1 MSFHTIKWLGDKIEI
16 LDQRLLPTKVSY
28 IKLRGPSEVA
38 RAIKEL
44 AIRGAPAIGVCAA
57 MGAALGAR
65 SIKADGRDDFLS
77 KFREITGIIASSR
90 PTAKNLFWAL
100 DRMEYVAEN
109 SGDDPGGIARALEL
123 EAEKIY
129 REDIETNIGIGKA
142 GEKLLKSG
150 DTVLTHCNAGAL
162 ATAGYGTALGVI
174 RAAIEAKK
182 EIKVIATET
191 RPLLQGS
198 RLTTWELIA
207 DGIDVT
213 LITDGMAGHFL
224 KAKKIQVVIV
234 GADRI
239 AANGDAANK
248 IGTYSHAVLAREN
261 DVPFYVAAPIS
272 TIDVSIPTGED
283 IPIEERDPME
293 VRAIM
298 GKAVSPPDVKVQNP
312 AFDVTPNRY
321 ISAIIT
327 ERGIIR
333 PPYRRG
339 IERALKEA

>member
-1 MSFHTIKWLGDKIEI
+1 MGKIGQV
-16 LDQRLLPTKVSY
+16 LVPD
-28 IKLRGPSEVA
+28 
-38 RAIKEL
+38 
-44 AIRGAPAIGVCAA
+44 
-57 MGAALGAR
+57 GAA
-65 SIKADGRDDFLS
+65 I
-77 KFREITGIIASSR
+77 
-90 PTAKNLFWAL
+90 
-100 DRMEYVAEN
+100 
-109 SGDDPGGIARALEL
+109 
-123 EAEKIY
+123 
-129 REDIETNIGIGKA
+129 
-142 GEKLLKSG
+142 
-150 DTVLTHCNAGAL
+150 LTHCNAGSL
-162 ATAGYGTALGVI
+162 ATGGYGTALGVI

-182 EIKVIATET
+182 DIKVIATET

-261 DVPFYVAAPIS
+261 DVPFYVVAPIS

>member
-1 MSFHTIKWLGDKIEI
+1 MPFHTIKWLGDRIEI
-16 LDQRLLPTKVSY
+16 LDQRLLPAKVSY
-28 IKLRGPSEVA
+28 ITLHSPSDVE

-57 MGAALGAR
+57 MGAVLGALA
-65 SIKADGRDDFLS
+65 IKAGGRDDFLL
-77 KFREITGIIASSR
+77 KFREVTEIIASSR

-100 DRMEYVAEN
+100 DRMKSVAEN
-109 SGDDPGGIARALEL
+109 SGDDPNGITRALEL
-123 EAEKIY
+123 EAKKIY
-129 REDIETNIGIGKA
+129 REDIETNIRIGKA
-142 GEKLLKSG
+142 GDKLLKSG

-182 EIKVIATET
+182 DIRVIATET

-207 DGIDVT
+207 DNIDVT

-224 KAKKIQVVIV
+224 KAKKIQKVIV

-239 AANGDAANK
+239 AANGDVANK

-261 DVPFYVAAPIS
+261 KVPFYVAAPTS
-272 TIDVSIPTGED
+272 TIDVSIPGGED

-293 VRAIM
+293 VRTVM
-298 GKAVSPPDVKVQNP
+298 GKTISPPDVKVLNP

-321 ISAIIT
+321 VSAIIT

-339 IERALKEA
+339 IERALKEG

>member
-16 LDQRLLPTKVSY
+16 LDQRLLPIKVSY
-28 IKLRGPSEVA
+28 ITLSNPSEVA
-38 RAIKEL
+38 RAIKDL
-44 AIRGAPAIGVCAA
+44 AIRGAPAIGVAAA

-65 SIKADGRDDFLS
+65 AITAEGRDDFLL
-77 KFREITGIIASSR
+77 KFREVTGLIALSR
-90 PTAKNLFWAL
+90 PTARNLFWAL
-100 DRMEYVAEN
+100 DRMELVAGN
-109 SGDDPGGIARALEL
+109 SGEDPDGIASALEL

-129 REDIETNIGIGKA
+129 REDIEANIMIGKE
-142 GEKLLKSG
+142 GERLLESG

-174 RAAIEAKK
+174 RSAIEAGK
-182 EIKVIATET
+182 EIRVIATET

-198 RLTTWELIA
+198 RLTSWELLA

-213 LITDGMAGHFL
+213 LITDGMTGHFL
-224 KAKKIQVVIV
+224 KTEKIQKVIT

-239 AANGDAANK
+239 AKNGDVANK
-248 IGTYSHAVLAREN
+248 IGTYSHAVLAKEN
-261 DVPFYVAAPIS
+261 KIPFYVAAPTS
-272 TIDVSIPTGED
+272 TIDKNILKGED

-293 VRAIM
+293 VRTIM
-298 GKAVSPPDVKVQNP
+298 GNLISPPDVKVLNP
-312 AFDVTPNRY
+312 AFDITPNRY

-327 ERGIIR
+327 EKGIIK

-339 IERALKEA
+339 IEMVVRET